1 MGRGAWHTTLRVG
14 HDFAIKQQQLAG
26 VEESRLKSPG
36 EREAARTTE
45 MRLEGQLSTGRSLQS
60 SSDNISIR
68 REAHKLKPPGG
79 QFKLCYQSGL
89 SFHTAPSV
97 CSSQIRVSSGCG
109 HCQSFCADLLP
120 TFPFLPSLTLRRE
133 KQSCAGRASLF
144 TLWGKPGVRSLR

>member
-14 HDFAIKQQQLAG
+14 HDFSIKQQLVG
-26 VEESRLKSPG
+26 IEESRLKSPG
-36 EREAARTTE
+36 EREAARTAE
-45 MRLEGQLSTGRSLQS
+45 MRLEGQLSAGRSPEN

-79 QFKLCYQSGL
+79 SLNSVTSL
-89 SFHTAPSV
+89 VSFHTAPSV

-133 KQSCAGRASLF
+133 KQSCAGRASSF
-144 TLWGKPGVRSLR
+144 SLWGKPGLRSLR